1 MGRTTTRGTWRYVRT
16 AVMTVT
22 FAAIDVG
29 TNSANLLVIDE
40 LGKEVTRVI
49 TSTRLGEGLHSTGE
63 LSVEAMARTIDVI
76 ASYVA
81 TATSLG
87 ATKIQI
93 VGTAACRR
101 ARNTSA
107 FSELLQAKTRVNIE
121 VLSESEEAALTFSGA
136 LLELPVIDTP
146 TLVIDIGGGS
156 TEYTVGTQSIDVFAS
171 IPFGAVTSTDS
182 HISSDLPRPEDLTNL
197 IGAVSDELEDITRD
211 HPVVASPIR
220 TVGVAGTIVTIAAV
234 ELGLHEY
241 DDTAL
246 HGMTL
251 SREAVEDVFRTVA
264 TEPLALRVQN
274 PGLGPDRA
282 DIIVAGCCILVATM
296 RRLHLSE
303 ITVSTRGLLDGV
315 AHRARLNS

>member
-1 MGRTTTRGTWRYVRT
+1 MK
-16 AVMTVT
+16 TV
-22 FAAIDVG
+22 AAIDVG
-29 TNSANLLVIDE
+29 TNSTNLLVIDE
-40 LGKEVTRVI
+40 HGKELTRVI

-63 LSVEAMARTIDVI
+63 LSVEAMTRSVEAIT
-76 ASYVA
+76 SYVA
-81 TATSLG
+81 TAQSLG
-87 ATKIQI
+87 ATMIQI

-101 ARNTSA
+101 ARNTA
-107 FSELLQAKTRVNIE
+107 TFSDLLKEKTQLTLE
-121 VLSESEEAALTFSGA
+121 VLSESDEAAMTFSGA
-136 LLELPVIDTP
+136 LIGLPVIETP
-146 TLVIDIGGGS
+146 TMVIDIGGGS
-156 TEYTVGTQSIDVFAS
+156 TEYTVGTESIEIFAS

-211 HPVVASPIR
+211 HPVVGSQMR

-234 ELGLHEY
+234 ELGLHEF
-241 DDTAL
+241 DDSAL
-246 HGMTL
+246 HGMSL
-251 SREAVEDVFRTVA
+251 SRDAAEDVFRTVA

-274 PGLGPDRA
+274 PGLSPDRA

-315 AHRARLNS
+315 ASRVRLNS

>member
-1 MGRTTTRGTWRYVRT
+1 MGVTATRRTWRYVRT
-16 AVMTVT
+16 ADMTVM

-40 LGKEVTRVI
+40 HGKELTRVI

-63 LSVEAMARTIDVI
+63 LSVEAMTRTIEVI
-76 ASYVA
+76 TAYIA
-81 TATSLG
+81 TAQSLS
-87 ATKIQI
+87 ATTIQI

-101 ARNTSA
+101 ARNATA
-107 FSELLQAKTRVNIE
+107 FCDLLQARTQLHLE
-121 VLSESEEAALTFSGA
+121 VLSESDEAALTFSGA
-136 LLELPVIDTP
+136 LIGLPVLDAP
-146 TLVIDIGGGS
+146 TLVVDIGGGS

-171 IPFGAVTSTDS
+171 IPFGAVTSTES

-211 HPVVASPIR
+211 HPIVATAIR

-234 ELGLHEY
+234 ELGLHEF
-241 DDTAL
+241 DDAAL

>member
-1 MGRTTTRGTWRYVRT
+1 MK
-16 AVMTVT
+16 TV
-22 FAAIDVG
+22 AAIDVG
-29 TNSANLLVIDE
+29 TNSTNLLVIDE
-40 LGKEVTRVI
+40 HGKELTRVI

-63 LSVEAMARTIDVI
+63 LSVEAMTRTVEVI
-76 ASYVA
+76 TSYIA
-81 TATSLG
+81 TAQSLG
-87 ATKIQI
+87 ATMIQI

-101 ARNTSA
+101 ARNTA
-107 FSELLQAKTRVNIE
+107 TFSDLLKEKTQLTLE
-121 VLSESEEAALTFSGA
+121 VLSESDEAAMTFSGA
-136 LLELPVIDTP
+136 LIGLPVIETP
-146 TLVIDIGGGS
+146 TMVIDIGGGS
-156 TEYTVGTQSIDVFAS
+156 TEYTVGTESIEIFAS

-211 HPVVASPIR
+211 HPVVGSQMR

-234 ELGLHEY
+234 ELGLHEF
-241 DDTAL
+241 DDSAL
-246 HGMTL
+246 HGMSL
-251 SREAVEDVFRTVA
+251 SRDAAEDVFRTVA

-274 PGLGPDRA
+274 PGLGSDRA

-315 AHRARLNS
+315 ASRVRLNS

>member
-107 FSELLQAKTRVNIE
+107 FSELLQAKTRVSIE

-136 LLELPVIDTP
+136 LIGLPVIDTP

>member
-1 MGRTTTRGTWRYVRT
+1 MK
-16 AVMTVT
+16 TV
-22 FAAIDVG
+22 AAIDVG
-29 TNSANLLVIDE
+29 TNSTNLLVIDE
-40 LGKEVTRVI
+40 HGKELTRVI

-63 LSVEAMARTIDVI
+63 LSVEAMTRTIEVI
-76 ASYVA
+76 TSYVA
-81 TATSLG
+81 TAQSLG
-87 ATKIQI
+87 ATMIQI

-101 ARNTSA
+101 ARNTA
-107 FSELLQAKTRVNIE
+107 TFSDLLKEKTQLTLE
-121 VLSESEEAALTFSGA
+121 VLSESDEAAMTFSGA
-136 LLELPVIDTP
+136 LIGLPVIDTP
-146 TLVIDIGGGS
+146 TMVIDIGGGS
-156 TEYTVGTQSIDVFAS
+156 TEYTVGTEAIEIFAS
-171 IPFGAVTSTDS
+171 IPFGAVTSTES

-211 HPVVASPIR
+211 HPIVATAMR

-234 ELGLHEY
+234 ELGLHEF
-241 DDTAL
+241 DDSAL
-246 HGMTL
+246 HGMSL
-251 SREAVEDVFRTVA
+251 SRDAAEDVFRTVA

-315 AHRARLNS
+315 ASRVRLNS

>member
-1 MGRTTTRGTWRYVRT
+1 MGFTATRRTWRYVRT

-63 LSVEAMARTIDVI
+63 LSVETMSRTIEVI
-76 ASYVA
+76 AAYVA
-81 TATSLG
+81 TATALG

-101 ARNTSA
+101 ARNAST
-107 FSELLQAKTRVNIE
+107 FSDLLQARTQLSLE

-136 LLELPVIDTP
+136 LIGLPVIDTP

-234 ELGLHEY
+234 ELGLHEF

-296 RRLHLSE
+296 RRLHL
-303 ITVSTRGLLDGV
+303 
-315 AHRARLNS
+315 

>member
-1 MGRTTTRGTWRYVRT
+1 MK
-16 AVMTVT
+16 TV
-22 FAAIDVG
+22 AAIDVG
-29 TNSANLLVIDE
+29 TNSTNLLVIDE
-40 LGKEVTRVI
+40 HGKELTRVI
-49 TSTRLGEGLHSTGE
+49 TSSRLGEGLHSTGE
-63 LSVEAMARTIDVI
+63 LSVEAMTRTIEVI
-76 ASYVA
+76 TSYVA
-81 TATSLG
+81 TAQSLG
-87 ATKIQI
+87 ATMIQI

-101 ARNTSA
+101 ARNTA
-107 FSELLQAKTRVNIE
+107 TFSDLLKEKTQLTLK
-121 VLSESEEAALTFSGA
+121 VLSESDEAAMTFSGA
-136 LLELPVIDTP
+136 LIGLPVIDTP
-146 TLVIDIGGGS
+146 TMVIDIGGGS
-156 TEYTVGTQSIDVFAS
+156 TEYTVGTESIEIFAS

-211 HPVVASPIR
+211 HPIVATAMR

-234 ELGLHEY
+234 ELGLHEF
-241 DDTAL
+241 DDSAL
-246 HGMTL
+246 HGMSL
-251 SREAVEDVFRTVA
+251 SRDAAEDVFRTVA

-315 AHRARLNS
+315 ASRVRLNQ

>member
-1 MGRTTTRGTWRYVRT
+1 MKT
-16 AVMTVT
+16 A
-22 FAAIDVG
+22 AAIDVG
-29 TNSANLLVIDE
+29 TNSTNLLVIDE
-40 LGKEVTRVI
+40 HGAEITRVI
-49 TSTRLGEGLHSTGE
+49 TSTRLGEGLQSTGE
-63 LSVEAMARTIDVI
+63 LSLEAISRTIEVI
-76 ASYVA
+76 TSYVA
-81 TATSLG
+81 TAQSFG

-101 ARNTSA
+101 ARNTA
-107 FSELLQAKTRVNIE
+107 TFIELLREKTE
-121 VLSESEEAALTFSGA
+121 LTLQVLSESDEASLTFSGA
-136 LLELPVIDTP
+136 LIGLPAIDTT

-156 TEYTVGTQSIDVFAS
+156 TEYTVGTESIDVFAS

-211 HPVVASPIR
+211 HPIVGSPMR

-234 ELGLHEY
+234 ELGLHEF
-241 DDTAL
+241 DDSAL
-246 HGMTL
+246 HGMSL
-251 SREAVEDVFRTVA
+251 SRDAVEDVFRTVA

-315 AHRARLNS
+315 ASRVRLNS

>member
-1 MGRTTTRGTWRYVRT
+1 
-16 AVMTVT
+16 MTT

-29 TNSANLLVIDE
+29 TNSTNLLVVDDHGAE
-40 LGKEVTRVI
+40 LTRVI
-49 TSTRLGEGLHSTGE
+49 TSTRLGEGLHTSGE
-63 LSVEAMARTIDVI
+63 LSQVAMERTVETI

-81 TATSLG
+81 TARSLG
-87 ATKIQI
+87 ATTIRI

-107 FSELLQAKTRVNIE
+107 FSELLQDKTQLALN
-121 VLSESEEAALTFSGA
+121 VLSVSDEAALTFSGA
-136 LLELPVIDTP
+136 LVGLPTIDTP

-156 TEYTVGTQSIDVFAS
+156 TEYTVGTQSIEVFAS

-182 HISSDLPRPEDLTNL
+182 HIFSDPPRPEDLTNL
-197 IGAVSDELEDITRD
+197 IGAVADEIEDITRD
-211 HPVVASPIR
+211 YPIVSTPMR

-234 ELGLHEY
+234 ELGLHEF
-241 DDTAL
+241 DDAAL
-246 HGMTL
+246 HAMTL
-251 SREAVEDVFRTVA
+251 SRDAVEDVFRTVA

-274 PGLGPDRA
+274 PGLNPDRA

-296 RRLHLSE
+296 RRLHLTE

-315 AHRARLNS
+315 AHRARLNP

>member
-1 MGRTTTRGTWRYVRT
+1 MGRTTTRGTWRYVRA

-40 LGKEVTRVI
+40 LGKEMTRVI

-107 FSELLQAKTRVNIE
+107 FSELLQAKTHVNIE

-136 LLELPVIDTP
+136 LIGLPVIDTP

-234 ELGLHEY
+234 ELGLHEF

>member
-136 LLELPVIDTP
+136 LIGLPVIDTP

>member
-101 ARNTSA
+101 ARNAST
-107 FSELLQAKTRVNIE
+107 FSDLLQARTQLSLE
-121 VLSESEEAALTFSGA
+121 VLSESGEAALTFSGA
-136 LLELPVIDTP
+136 LIGLPVIDTP

-315 AHRARLNS
+315 AHRARLNP